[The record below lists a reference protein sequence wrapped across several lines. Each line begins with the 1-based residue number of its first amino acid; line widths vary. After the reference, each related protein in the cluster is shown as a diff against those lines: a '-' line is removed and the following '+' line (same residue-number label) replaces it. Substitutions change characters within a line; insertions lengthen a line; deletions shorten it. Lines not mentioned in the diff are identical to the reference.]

1 MTMIVLAATAVVL
14 SVTQND
20 SRFLSANGCS
30 PRVRL
35 RWTSMVSSTMPSM
48 ASATTI
54 RVSEQARDRLNEL
67 ARAASTT
74 TIDYVDQLV
83 ARLDEDELLG
93 RIVDSLNDPT
103 IIEESAVFDGALI
116 DGLDPSDD
124 FSAWR

>member
-1 MTMIVLAATAVVL
+1 
-14 SVTQND
+14 
-20 SRFLSANGCS
+20 
-30 PRVRL
+30 
-35 RWTSMVSSTMPSM
+35 M

-54 RVSEQARDRLNEL
+54 RVSEQARDRLNDL

-83 ARLDEDELLG
+83 ARLDEEDLLG
-93 RIVDSLNDPT
+93 RIVDSLNDPAFND
-103 IIEESAVFDGALI
+103 ESAEFDDTLM